1 MKKWKKKRTW
11 TLAMTL
17 VLLAVLS
24 LSACGSKLSNPAATA
39 ETTAAGYGCEGS
51 SDNHGPCGR
60 RPEWVKG

>member
-17 VLLAVLS
+17 VLLAMLS

-39 ETTAAGYGCEGS
+39 EPTAAGYATGCEYERG
-51 SDNHGPCGR
+51 GQGL
-60 RPEWVKG
+60 

>member
-17 VLLAVLS
+17 VLLAMLS

-39 ETTAAGYGCEGS
+39 ETTAAGYGYGCEGKQ
-51 SDNHGPCGR
+51 R
-60 RPEWVKG
+60 